1 VAQSLSA
8 RPDIIGTE
16 TAKVLAELQDRL
28 PPFPSDEAV
37 AIIEEEFGCSLRNI
51 FAYLSMEP
59 VAAASFGQVYR
70 GCTIDGLEVAVKVQR
85 PDLLFSVA
93 RDVYILRIG
102 VHSFTFISDVLH

>member
-1 VAQSLSA
+1 MLLFTFLMWVLWVLAVAQSLSA

-59 VAAASFGQVYR
+59 VAAASFGQVGDDKGMPY
-70 GCTIDGLEVAVKVQR
+70 
-85 PDLLFSVA
+85 
-93 RDVYILRIG
+93 
-102 VHSFTFISDVLH
+102 